1 MFEKSKNFI
10 FNNPL
15 FTKPL
20 LKAVR
25 VTYVHLDITDETKV
39 KKYGG
44 YNALGLIEYEDMSND
59 GNTENSENIAYPLY
73 SNIKHYP
80 LINETV
86 FLVNLDS
93 NNGDGKNKYY
103 VDVVSLW
110 NHPHHNAL
118 PPSSEMT
125 QPEVIN
131 DYQLIAG
138 AGLVRKIVDDPN
150 IDNPENTGASG
161 IYLGVTFKEKANIHP
176 LLPFEGDTIYESR
189 WGSSIRFGSTI
200 INNFN
205 QTEDYNWWSDN
216 NDKAKSG
223 DPITIIRNGQGDR
236 DDQGWEPIIENIDID
251 NSSIYLTSTQKL
263 STVNERLS
271 DEVGLGY
278 NINSYNNSIINPPT
292 SLQQYSNS
300 QILLNSSRVVLN
312 STFDNIILNSQL
324 GIHLSTPGSDGNIN
338 LDSNT
343 TTIDSNFIYLG
354 NQSTAI
360 EPLVLG
366 NRLLDVLRLLLN
378 SISQMNDALSNAK
391 TDIITEKGTYAYLSE
406 LNAVAKITKPS
417 LDEITKLLGI
427 SNENSVILSKTT
439 FTKE

>member
-223 DPITIIRNGQGDR
+223 DPITIIRNGQGNR
-236 DDQGWEPIIENIDID
+236 DDQGWEPIVENIDID

-263 STVNERLS
+263 STVNERLFN
-271 DEVGLGY
+271 EVGLGY
-278 NINSYNNSIINPPT
+278 NANSYNNSIIIPPI

-312 STFDNIILNSQL
+312 STLDNIILNSQV
-324 GIHLSTPGSDGNIN
+324 GIHLSTPGSVGNIN

-391 TDIITEKGTYAYLSE
+391 TSIIIKGTYAYLPE
-406 LNAVAKITKPS
+406 INAVAKTTKPT
-417 LDEITKLLGI
+417 LDEIKKLLGV
-427 SNENSVILSKTT
+427 SNENSVILSKTI

>member
-1 MFEKSKNFI
+1 
-10 FNNPL
+10 
-15 FTKPL
+15 
-20 LKAVR
+20 
-25 VTYVHLDITDETKV
+25 
-39 KKYGG
+39 
-44 YNALGLIEYEDMSND
+44 
-59 GNTENSENIAYPLY
+59 
-73 SNIKHYP
+73 
-80 LINETV
+80 
-86 FLVNLDS
+86 
-93 NNGDGKNKYY
+93 
-103 VDVVSLW
+103 
-110 NHPHHNAL
+110 
-118 PPSSEMT
+118 
-125 QPEVIN
+125 
-131 DYQLIAG
+131 
-138 AGLVRKIVDDPN
+138 
-150 IDNPENTGASG
+150 NTGASG

-223 DPITIIRNGQGDR
+223 DPITIIRNGQGNR
-236 DDQGWEPIIENIDID
+236 DDQGWEPIVENIDID

-263 STVNERLS
+263 STVNERLFN
-271 DEVGLGY
+271 EVGLGY
-278 NINSYNNSIINPPT
+278 NANSYNNSIIIPPT

-312 STFDNIILNSQL
+312 STLDNIILNSQV
-324 GIHLSTPGSDGNIN
+324 GIHLSTPGSVGNIN

-391 TDIITEKGTYAYLSE
+391 TSIITEGTYAYLPE
-406 LNAVAKITKPS
+406 LNAVAKTTKPT
-417 LDEITKLLGI
+417 LDEIKKLLGV